1 MTALK
6 HELETIWTQLRS
18 QKPGRANSLEEIQLK
33 GLRGIK
39 DLRIA
44 LPFPVTVLAGP
55 NGCGKSTVLFALACA
70 YRGKNAGK
78 GQIKPRSFTPTTL
91 FPDFKPKKTG
101 NEDPISDG
109 LTPMEINFSYVA
121 NNERLSMKWGRKGRN
136 WSRSFFGK
144 KGGRQPE
151 RALYLR
157 TLANLSNPSEVRSVL
172 QLASGNYKTETV
184 DASNIAF
191 AQNILGYRYAKLSVI
206 SDRVKSLLFAERENE
221 KFNSDVRYSEFH
233 MSAGERAVLRLSMSI
248 SKVQDALV
256 LIDEIEAGLHPFIQQ
271 LLMLELQRLA
281 LRNQLQVVVTTHS
294 PVILETVPPEAKVF
308 LERNEDTVIRRE
320 PYRDIIQ
327 KALYGGSQ
335 DKLSI
340 ICEDEEAEAFIR
352 GVLDYLG
359 SEINFFQDDI
369 QVGRDTGKDQF
380 PSHLEALA
388 KFHKLDDIVFIL
400 DGDAQSSGVGP
411 KMQARAESVG
421 QHAKVLYL
429 PGDESPETW
438 GWEAMKKD
446 SVTYA
451 KFLGLTPENL
461 QKQINHYDNLY
472 SSATDS
478 PSAISKNRFYSFA
491 RQNAQ
496 KVIVI
501 MRHIGKTEAE
511 MGAGEVREFVNRLQ
525 DMIKAWRSSKN

>member
-6 HELETIWTQLRS
+6 RELETIWTQLRS
-18 QKPGRANSLEEIQLK
+18 QKPGRANSLEEIHLK
-33 GLRGIK
+33 GIRGIK
-39 DLRIA
+39 DLRIP

-55 NGCGKSTVLFALACA
+55 NGCGKSTVLFALACS
-70 YRGKNAGK
+70 YRNKDAGKN
-78 GQIKPRSFTPTTL
+78 SFTPTTL
-91 FPDFKPKKTG
+91 FRDFKPKKTG
-101 NEDPISDG
+101 NEDLISDG
-109 LTPMEINFSYVA
+109 ITPMEINSSYVA
-121 NNERLSMKWGRKGRN
+121 NNERLSMKWARKGKN

-172 QLASGNYKTETV
+172 QLANGNYKTETV

-191 AQNILGYRYAKLSVI
+191 AQRILDYRYAKLSVI
-206 SDRVKSLLFAERENE
+206 SEGLKSLLFAERENE
-221 KFNSDVRYSEFH
+221 KFSSDVRYSEFH

-294 PVILETVPPEAKVF
+294 PVILETVPPEAQVF
-308 LERNEDTVIRRE
+308 LERNEDNVIRRE

-327 KALYGGSQ
+327 KALYGRSQ
-335 DKLSI
+335 DTLSI

-359 SEINFFQDDI
+359 PKMDFLQNDI

-388 KFHKLDDIVFIL
+388 KFRKLDDMVFIL
-400 DGDAQSSGVGP
+400 DGDARSSGVGAR
-411 KMQARAESVG
+411 MEARAKELR
-421 QHAKVLYL
+421 QIAKVLYL
-429 PGDESPETW
+429 PGNESPEAW
-438 GWEAMKKD
+438 GWEAVKKD

-461 QKQINHYDNLY
+461 QKQLNHYDNLY
-472 SSATDS
+472 SSATDK
-478 PSAISKNRFYSFA
+478 PSAISKNKFYSFA
-491 RQNAQ
+491 GQTEREV
-496 KVIVI
+496 KDII
-501 MRHIGKTEAE
+501 RFIGKTEA
-511 MGAGEVREFVNRLQ
+511 GKVAGEVYEFVTLLQ
-525 DMIKAWRSSKN
+525 DIILAWRSSKN

>member
-18 QKPGRANSLEEIQLK
+18 QKPGRPNSLEEIQLK
-33 GLRGIK
+33 GIRGIK
-39 DLRIA
+39 DLRIP

-55 NGCGKSTVLFALACA
+55 NGCGKSTVLFALASA
-70 YRGKNAGK
+70 YRDKDAGK
-78 GQIKPRSFTPTTL
+78 RSYSPAVL
-91 FPDFKPKKTG
+91 FPDFRPKKTG
-101 NEDPISDG
+101 NESTISDG
-109 LTPMEINFSYVA
+109 MAPVEINFSYVA
-121 NNERLSMKWGRKGRN
+121 NNERLSMKWARKGKN

-144 KGGRQPE
+144 KGGSQPE

-172 QLASGNYKTETV
+172 QLANGNYKTETV

-191 AQNILGYRYAKLSVI
+191 AQRILDYRYAKLSVI
-206 SDRVKSLLFAERENE
+206 SEGLKSLLFAERENE
-221 KFNSDVRYSEFH
+221 KFSSDVRYSEFH
-233 MSAGERAVLRLSMSI
+233 MSAGERSVLRLSIDI
-248 SKVQDALV
+248 SMVHNALV

-294 PVILETVPPEAKVF
+294 PVILETVPPDARVF
-308 LERNEDTVIRRE
+308 LERIEDNVIRRE

-388 KFHKLDDIVFIL
+388 KFHKLADMVFIL
-400 DGDAQSSGVGP
+400 DGDARSSGVGP
-411 KMQARAESVG
+411 RMEARAESMG
-421 QHAKVLYL
+421 QYAKVLYL
-429 PGDESPETW
+429 PGNESPEAW
-438 GWEAMKKD
+438 GWEAVKKD
-446 SVTYA
+446 FVTYA

-478 PSAISKNRFYSFA
+478 PSAISKNKFYSFA
-491 RQNAQ
+491 RQTAHEV
-496 KVIVI
+496 KDII
-501 MRHIGKTEAE
+501 RFIGKAEAE

-525 DMIKAWRSSKN
+525 DIIKAWRSSRQ